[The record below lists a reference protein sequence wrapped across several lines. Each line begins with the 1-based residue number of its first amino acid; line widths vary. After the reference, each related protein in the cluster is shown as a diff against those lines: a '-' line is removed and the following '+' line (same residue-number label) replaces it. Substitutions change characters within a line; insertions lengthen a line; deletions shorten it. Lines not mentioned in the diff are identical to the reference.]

1 MLYSVRQKPLSF
13 FQVFLFQ
20 TRPTTKL
27 RLQGSC
33 VEGSSVHIFLS
44 EDMENE
50 IGTSLCT
57 DGTWNVESELNGQL
71 GQGERSETTMNVL
84 FKLND
89 EILADD
95 YTLIY
100 IRPGSLY
107 SGFNGTGFE
116 IRDMTNE
123 STLYKTASVTAANE
137 IFVLADRVVGGT
149 NYYFNVIKYSLD
161 GSMDINF
168 GTGGIYEEAIA
179 NQVGSPAKL
188 HVVEDSTGHAEA
200 LYVIYTLNSGVK
212 SQKVIKLS
220 PAGIKDASFA
230 SGAGEL
236 TFADSAN
243 SRTLCDFAFD
253 SENDRFLLMTHASD
267 GANLELFVHAF
278 DSAGLTDASE

>member
-1 MLYSVRQKPLSF
+1 
-13 FQVFLFQ
+13 
-20 TRPTTKL
+20 
-27 RLQGSC
+27 
-33 VEGSSVHIFLS
+33 
-44 EDMENE
+44 MENE

-149 NYYFNVIKYSLD
+149 NYYLNVIKYSLD

-168 GTGGIYEEAIA
+168 GAGGIYEEAIEIRWVL
-179 NQVGSPAKL
+179 Q
-188 HVVEDSTGHAEA
+188 
-200 LYVIYTLNSGVK
+200 
-212 SQKVIKLS
+212 Q
-220 PAGIKDASFA
+220 SFMSWKIQQA
-230 SGAGEL
+230 MP
-236 TFADSAN
+236 
-243 SRTLCDFAFD
+243 RPC
-253 SENDRFLLMTHASD
+253 M
-267 GANLELFVHAF
+267 LF
-278 DSAGLTDASE
+278 TR